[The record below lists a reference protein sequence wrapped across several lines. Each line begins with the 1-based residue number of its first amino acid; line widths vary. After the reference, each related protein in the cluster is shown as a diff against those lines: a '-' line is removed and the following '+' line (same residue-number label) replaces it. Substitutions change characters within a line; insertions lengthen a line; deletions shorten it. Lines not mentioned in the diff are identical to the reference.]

1 MSDWKEV
8 KMPPICERQI
18 GFSIPEDNQFLVV
31 SYEGTHLV
39 TLGDEI
45 SVEHDYDYIEYD
57 LYDPKKG
64 FAEYRDRQWQI
75 IGLYP
80 GSPLLTSPQGESL
93 RLDAEHEILYVI
105 EGDDVRLTRGYDNC
119 SGDWAAVTFSRDGM
133 WIILG
138 CPYDVDFVALRRCK

>member
-45 SVEHDYDYIEYD
+45 SVEHDI
-57 LYDPKKG
+57 P
-64 FAEYRDRQWQI
+64 
-75 IGLYP
+75 
-80 GSPLLTSPQGESL
+80 
-93 RLDAEHEILYVI
+93 RLMRFLE
-105 EGDDVRLTRGYDNC
+105 
-119 SGDWAAVTFSRDGM
+119 VTFG
-133 WIILG
+133 
-138 CPYDVDFVALRRCK
+138 